1 MTRGGK
7 REGAGRKASPE
18 GNRVLMSARVLPST
32 LAALKQMAA
41 ESGTSVGTIIDNLTE
56 RI

>member
-32 LAALKQMAA
+32 LSTLKQMAA
-41 ESGTSVGTIIDNLTE
+41 ESGTSIGAVIDNL
-56 RI
+56 IGG

>member
-7 REGAGRKASPE
+7 REGAGRKTSPE

-32 LAALKQMAA
+32 LTALLQMAA
-41 ESGTSVGTIIDNLTE
+41 ESGSSVGAVIDNL
-56 RI
+56 IKD